1 LPTELPKRD
10 TAWNGWLRR
19 WCGIERN
26 WAVPTLSIPA
36 LLIVLSQSLPLAL
49 VLPAFSV
56 TVVGCGVL
64 MAVRLFLRPPISLE
78 ARERAVCLAG
88 MFLLCGFGASVLT
101 DVSDVLSA
109 FAELERVY
117 AAVQ

>member
-1 LPTELPKRD
+1 VPTELPKRD
-10 TAWNGWLRR
+10 TMGIGWLRR
-19 WCGIERN
+19 WWRIERN
-26 WAVPTLSIPA
+26 WAVPTVSIPV

-56 TVVGCGVL
+56 MVVGCGVL
-64 MAVRLFLRPPISLE
+64 MAVRVYLRRPATLE
-78 ARERAVCLAG
+78 ARERAECLAG
-88 MFLLCGFGASVLT
+88 MFFLLGFGASVLT

>member
-1 LPTELPKRD
+1 
-10 TAWNGWLRR
+10 
-19 WCGIERN
+19 
-26 WAVPTLSIPA
+26 
-36 LLIVLSQSLPLAL
+36 
-49 VLPAFSV
+49 
-56 TVVGCGVL
+56 
-64 MAVRLFLRPPISLE
+64 
-78 ARERAVCLAG
+78 